1 LDTNKEV
8 VEIVAKLALA
18 SDKYY
23 NDSANCTMSDSAFDL
38 LRDRLKEINPQN
50 PFLQTV
56 GAPVLGESIKHLI
69 PVGSQEKVKDR
80 KEFDDFMSKL
90 KAEGETEFGLD
101 HKLDGLTCC
110 LSYEKG
116 RLVRALSKGSGL
128 VGEDMTENVLQMS
141 NVKRSL
147 TDKGFTGILRG
158 ELMLSISDFKKV
170 FAPLGYKNPRNTVS
184 GVSRDRKGNPFFRY
198 IKPVYFDVNWL
209 IESAVKKETVSDLL
223 NYVKF
228 LGLEVVEHKVLA
240 SPDEVWDLYKQIE
253 QQRSTLDFELDGTIV
268 KAEHLEIRDRL
279 GMSSDLRPKS
289 ERAIKFASLGAITKL
304 LSILV
309 TEGHTGNQIP
319 TGKVAPV
326 LIGGVTVS
334 SVLLNNYDY
343 VANLG
348 LAIGADVLVERAG
361 DVIPFLSSVVK
372 KDESC
377 TPIPVPEKCVG
388 CGGPLVKNGVHLTC
402 MNDECEGKAIRR
414 LKNWLIKRSIKFVG
428 DELLSTLWENGVKE
442 PQDLYKLTE
451 KGLSVMPRGAGVVGS
466 AAKTIIAEINKS
478 KKCSL
483 SEFMGSLAVPFLGRR
498 QAEIMIKQ
506 GIDSLE
512 KWVTLTVEQLNA
524 LPGFSDDGSK
534 AVGIVEGIKKVRPVI
549 KALLE
554 AGIEIEAVAQEAPI
568 NPDGP
573 LGGKVYVFTG
583 ALPSGMSRNVAWDLT
598 RQAGGQIK
606 DSMTKGVDY
615 LVSASPDSSSSKTI
629 KAKKYGIKCIS
640 EEEWQKLMKG
650 EDPLNQKGA

>member
-1 LDTNKEV
+1 MG
-8 VEIVAKLALA
+8 EIEELVLKLTEA

-23 NDSANCTMSDSAFDL
+23 NSDTPLMSDSAFDL
-38 LRDRLKEINPQN
+38 LRDRLKEIDPQN
-50 PFLQTV
+50 PFLKTV
-56 GAPVLGESIKHLI
+56 GAPVLGESIKHVI

-80 KEFDDFMSKL
+80 KEFDDFISKL

-141 NVKRSL
+141 NVKKNLS
-147 TDKGFTGILRG
+147 DKGFTGILRG

-198 IKPVYFDVNWL
+198 IKPVYFDINWL
-209 IESAVKKETVSDLL
+209 TESAVKKETISDLL

-228 LGLEVVEHKVLA
+228 LGLEVVEHKVLT
-240 SPDEVWDLYKQIE
+240 SPDGIWDLYKQIE
-253 QQRSTLDFELDGTIV
+253 QQRPNLDFELDGVIV
-268 KAEHLEIRDRL
+268 KAEHLDIREGL

-289 ERAIKFASLGAITKL
+289 ERAVKFASLGAITKL

-319 TGKVAPV
+319 TGKVSPV
-326 LIGGVTVS
+326 QIGGVTVS

-343 VANLG
+343 IANLG
-348 LAIGADVLVERAG
+348 LAIGADVLIERAG
-361 DVIPFLSSVVK
+361 DVIPFCSSVVK
-372 KDESC
+372 KDENC
-377 TPIPVPEKCVG
+377 TPIPIPNKCVG

-414 LKNWLIKRSIKFVG
+414 LKNWLTKRSIKFIG
-428 DELLSTLWENGVKE
+428 DELLSTLWENGIKE

-451 KGLSVMPRGAGVVGS
+451 QQLGKLPRGAGVVGS
-466 AAKTIIAEINKS
+466 ASKQIMAELNKS
-478 KKCSL
+478 KTCSL
-483 SEFMGSLAVPFLGRR
+483 SEFMGSLAVKYLGRR

-512 KWVTLTVEQLNA
+512 KWVTLTVDQLNA
-524 LPGFSDDGSK
+524 LPGFSDDGTK
-534 AVGIVEGIKKVRPVI
+534 AVGIVDGIKKVRPVI

-554 AGIEIEAVAQEAPI
+554 AGIEIEAVAQEPAV
-568 NPDGP
+568 NPNGP
-573 LGGKVYVFTG
+573 LVGKIFVFTG
-583 ALPSGMSRNVAWDLT
+583 ALPSGTARSVAWDLT

-606 DSMTKGVDY
+606 DSMTKGVTY
-615 LVSASPDSSSSKTI
+615 LVCASPDSTSSKTI
-629 KAKKYGIKCIS
+629 KAKRYGIKCIS
-640 EEEWQKLMKG
+640 EEDWQKMLKDG
-650 EDPLNQKGA
+650 PPQ